1 MRIIEMIMKDVLI
14 IVVFVNIIIIIGAI
28 IIIVI
33 VMQYINGP
41 SVDFSPEI

>member
-1 MRIIEMIMKDVLI
+1 MLMKDVLI
-14 IVVFVNIIIIIGAI
+14 IVVFVNIIIIGAI
-28 IIIVI
+28 IIIVT